1 MHTFEIIVAKLIK
14 YPQNSKKWPKKSKF
28 DTKIIGKTYL
38 RLYRILINR
47 PQLSRIPPPGC
58 VWAQR
63 PKHIMLSI
71 CLTDVKDP
79 VIKVEKNKLYFKGV
93 GGTEMKEHEVDM
105 ELFKEIDV
113 EVCINFNFE

>member
-1 MHTFEIIVAKLIK
+1 MQ
-14 YPQNSKKWPKKSKF
+14 YM
-28 DTKIIGKTYL
+28 IGINHSLLK
-38 RLYRILINR
+38 RIH
-47 PQLSRIPPPGC
+47 PPGC

-63 PKHIMLSI
+63 PKHIIFSV

-113 EVCINFNFE
+113 EVCINFIFE